1 MTISSI
7 SSTTPTTPLS
17 NVSAISGS
25 LAASDPGAVAG
36 AGSDTTQLSKMGD
49 LMSKLQSL
57 ESSDP
62 AKAKQVL
69 TQIATTLKSQAGS
82 DPKLASVAA
91 KFDQAAQT
99 GNLSALQP
107 NQGGG
112 HHGGHHHHH
121 GGGGS
126 PPSDPPAT
134 TSTSTTSGKVA
145 SYQDS
150 DPMAEVES
158 AISSALAS

>member
-1 MTISSI
+1 MTISISSV
-7 SSTTPTTPLS
+7 SSTTPTSPLS

-25 LAASDPGAVAG
+25 LAASDPSAVTG
-36 AGSDTTQLSKMGD
+36 TDTTKLSKMGD
-49 LMSKLQSL
+49 LMSQLQGL

-69 TQIATTLKSQAGS
+69 SQIATTLKAQSGS

-99 GNLSALQP
+99 GDLSVLQP
-107 NQGGG
+107 NKSGG
-112 HHGGHHHHH
+112 HHGGHHHH
-121 GGGGS
+121 GGGGA
-126 PPSDPPAT
+126 PPSDPSAT
-134 TSTSTTSGKVA
+134 PSTATTSGKVA
-145 SYQDS
+145 SYQGS

-158 AISSALAS
+158 AISSALAM